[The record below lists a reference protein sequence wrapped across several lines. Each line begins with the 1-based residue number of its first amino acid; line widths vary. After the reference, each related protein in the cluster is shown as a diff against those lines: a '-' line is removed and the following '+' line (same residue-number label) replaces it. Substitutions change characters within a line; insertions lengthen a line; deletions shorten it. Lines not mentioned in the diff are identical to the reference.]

1 MPKEPFTNDK
11 TKVSVSP
18 LDRHAFMR
26 EYLESR
32 KALPPLP
39 PLFTTFAEAPMSCDL
54 AGGDKVKQ
62 ER

>member
-1 MPKEPFTNDK
+1 
-11 TKVSVSP
+11 
-18 LDRHAFMR
+18 MR

-39 PLFTTFAEAPMSCDL
+39 GLFTTFAEAPMSCAL